1 MLMMMMLLLIL
12 LMVIIKQERNLMISD
27 DLLFKGVR
35 MDLLRRM
42 WFFNPPRSIL
52 NLFLSFF
59 FFKTSSFVLFVQI
72 YSVLPGGDG
81 GCDGRLVDLPWEGG
95 RKHMVRGYY

>member
-1 MLMMMMLLLIL
+1 
-12 LMVIIKQERNLMISD
+12 
-27 DLLFKGVR
+27 

-42 WFFNPPRSIL
+42 WFFNPLRSIL
-52 NLFLSFF
+52 VLFLSFF